1 MAVAWNMAGFTDLLA
16 DAMLVYMEIVRK
28 AWDTAGSIL
37 AWKDGQSLKD
47 GWIARQT
54 TVCAGSNLG
63 GFFAV
68 CSPNIG
74 LEW

>member
-28 AWDTAGSIL
+28 AWDTAGSIV
-37 AWKDGQSLKD
+37 AWKDGRDRPERWLD
-47 GWIARQT
+47 
-54 TVCAGSNLG
+54 
-63 GFFAV
+63 